1 MKCILI
7 NTLSRTFTYSEVLN
21 FLIVYNSITDIKK
34 KVVGTIG
41 KLKICNLDDITVLM
55 LLSWF

>member
-21 FLIVYNSITDIKK
+21 FLIVYNSITGIKK